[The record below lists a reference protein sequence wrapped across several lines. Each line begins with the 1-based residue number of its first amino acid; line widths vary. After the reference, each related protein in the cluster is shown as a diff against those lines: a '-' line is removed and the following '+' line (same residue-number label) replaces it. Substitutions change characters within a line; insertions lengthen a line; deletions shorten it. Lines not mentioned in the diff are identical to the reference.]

1 MDSRRTRGV
10 KRNRR
15 WCASQKVRK
24 RVEEIFVWMKTTG
37 NFRKTHY
44 RGVGCTHAAAHYVA
58 AACNPHGK
66 IDDHRAAKSG
76 RGVTPRAATVCPHT
90 VIKPSKARETPKRR
104 RQCFSSLI
112 MFRKI

>member
-66 IDDHRAAKSG
+66 IDDH
-76 RGVTPRAATVCPHT
+76 P
-90 VIKPSKARETPKRR
+90 R
-104 RQCFSSLI
+104 RQK
-112 MFRKI
+112 RPGRNAPRGHGVPAHRD